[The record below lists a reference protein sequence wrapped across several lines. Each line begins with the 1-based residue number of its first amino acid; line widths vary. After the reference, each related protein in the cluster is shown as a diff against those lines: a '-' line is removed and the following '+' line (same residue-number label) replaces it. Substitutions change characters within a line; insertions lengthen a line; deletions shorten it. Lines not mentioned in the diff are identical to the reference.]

1 MGVSSFFGYTM
12 TFLSA
17 VAIQVLLIGV
27 FGYYTNPLGRGAE
40 ILPPSTLIMLNDYFM
55 YILMF
60 SLIIVLGEW
69 TYKRPKKRKY
79 EGEEYVYRD
88 DDGFPKPPI

>member
-1 MGVSSFFGYTM
+1 
-12 TFLSA
+12 
-17 VAIQVLLIGV
+17 
-27 FGYYTNPLGRGAE
+27 
-40 ILPPSTLIMLNDYFM
+40 
-55 YILMF
+55 
-60 SLIIVLGEW
+60 VLGEW